1 MPGREKA
8 TGIRGGGDHAN
19 REHIPTV
26 TDGNQQPS
34 TEVAEPTAS
43 AADSQ
48 PSVLATAAFDDT
60 PTLHAQAPVTVTA
73 DGPGSPAQFRLGNRP
88 PLTGIRAFLVG
99 AVLIYHSNFQAFP
112 GQWAAIQMF
121 FVLSGFLITVILDR
135 EGKRNGRISLK
146 SFYSRRAARLYPP
159 LLLVVAGLAIYVT
172 FVHVVNA
179 SQRVWGDSAAALF
192 YYADYRQAFGH
203 APFFGFLAQT
213 WSLSIEEQFYI
224 IWSVLMV
231 VAVAIHRR
239 RLAYLFATV
248 GLVLSVAD
256 RLYLL
261 LRAPHFT
268 GAVFARTYYAFDS
281 RADAILLGCLLGLLA
296 SDGFLNNWRRWARR
310 ALTVGATVSAA
321 ALVWILLYAPLDR
334 EGLLVWQLPA
344 CTLGCAVIIV
354 YLVICPTGLGSKFV
368 GLGVFVFL
376 GELSYT
382 LYVVHFPVY
391 LALQPDGTHWGFW
404 PTQAARMAIMFAIA
418 IASWFLME
426 KPLMAWRQRSAA
438 R

>member
-1 MPGREKA
+1 M
-8 TGIRGGGDHAN
+8 IGDQH
-19 REHIPTV
+19 PL
-26 TDGNQQPS
+26 TDAAELSPS
-34 TEVAEPTAS
+34 TTDIQPARSEAAAS
-43 AADSQ
+43 DGASKLRSPARGTVAAD
-48 PSVLATAAFDDT
+48 
-60 PTLHAQAPVTVTA
+60 
-73 DGPGSPAQFRLGNRP
+73 GSPARATIAVDGSPASALAAADGSPAPAEFRLGNRP

-99 AVLIYHSNFQAFP
+99 AVLVYHANFQAFP

-146 SFYSRRAARLYPP
+146 SFYSRRVARLYPP
-159 LLLVVAGLAIYVT
+159 LLLVVAGLAIYVA
-172 FVHVVNA
+172 FVHVANV

-239 RLAYLFATV
+239 RLAYVFAAV
-248 GLVLSVAD
+248 GLLLSVAD

-296 SDGFLNNWRRWARR
+296 SDGYLTNWPRWARR
-310 ALTVGATVSAA
+310 ALTVAA
-321 ALVWILLYAPLDR
+321 AVSTAAMVWILLYAPLNR

-344 CTLGCAVIIV
+344 CSLGCAVIIV

-376 GELSYT
+376 GDLSYT
-382 LYVVHFPVY
+382 LYIVHFPVY

-404 PTQAARMAIMFAIA
+404 PTQAARTAIMFAIA